1 MTVNGTL
8 NMSRLLVNSGSLS
21 VSGSATLGEGL
32 FNDGGTLS
40 LTGGEIRSGS
50 SSGTVCNEGGTLQLT
65 GGTVT
70 NTGSGPALYLSSAP
84 AEWNHTAV
92 IRSRSEY
99 PVVVGSSP
107 YVPDGYQVVQSDD
120 GYYYLSKI

>member
-8 NMSRLLVNSGSLS
+8 EMSRLLVNNGSLR
-21 VSGSATLGEGL
+21 VSGSAALGEGL
-32 FNDGGTLS
+32 LNDSGTLS

-50 SSGTVCNEGGTLQLT
+50 SSGTVWNEGGTLRLT
-65 GGTVT
+65 GGTIT

-84 AEWNHTAV
+84 SGWEHTSV

-99 PVVVGSSP
+99 PVLVGGVP
-107 YVPDGYQVVQSDD
+107 YVPDGYEIAQSGD
-120 GYYYLSKI
+120 GYYYLSRI